1 MVASD
6 GVGRLRATQGWQC
19 QEFLAFAAPSPL
31 KIGTARDFWRR
42 AGFRH
47 PVLALPG
54 IAGSLAGFRHPVLAL
69 PGIAGLR
76 PLRSPRAPR
85 PRARNRTVV

>member
-54 IAGSLAGFRHPVLAL
+54 IAG
-69 PGIAGLR
+69 LR